1 RARRRLLRDG
11 GRRRHLPGRGRAPAA
26 RRRGGGGGHGGGHAA
41 VRTGGG
47 SLSRRALAGQPA
59 VHPPRA
65 RALRRAHPRP
75 VLGLPRAVAAL
86 PRHRTAHRPRLRGGG
101 GAVAAGRGAPLRH
114 RRGADPLPRAA
125 GELAEQAAD
134 LSRRNA
140 HPARHPHLLPRLP
153 AAGVLRH
160 ARAAAAGAVARRRRR
175 RGDGVPA
182 HGPRAAAAARGAVGG
197 ALHPRRAVVHL
208 RRAAVVDQPAGGRAR
223 GVDPVALAARRLRIL
238 LLYEAVYPDNIGG
251 VETRNWEL
259 GRALGRRGHEVTL
272 AGFCAP
278 LPGEPPNVRVLPM
291 GPSPRL
297 YNAGGRRSTRAALRF
312 AAAVARL
319 DLSPYD
325 VVETANMPYVHLLP
339 LALRCR
345 LARKPLLVSWYEYW
359 AGYWRG
365 YVGALKAPVYRA
377 IEWLTA
383 QLGSAATASSRLT
396 LERLAPRRHRR
407 GTVEL
412 VPCGIEVERVKAAAA
427 EGAA

>member
-1 RARRRLLRDG
+1 M
-11 GRRRHLPGRGRAPAA
+11 
-26 RRRGGGGGHGGGHAA
+26 
-41 VRTGGG
+41 
-47 SLSRRALAGQPA
+47 
-59 VHPPRA
+59 
-65 RALRRAHPRP
+65 
-75 VLGLPRAVAAL
+75 
-86 PRHRTAHRPRLRGGG
+86 
-101 GAVAAGRGAPLRH
+101 
-114 RRGADPLPRAA
+114 
-125 GELAEQAAD
+125 
-134 LSRRNA
+134 
-140 HPARHPHLLPRLP
+140 
-153 AAGVLRH
+153 
-160 ARAAAAGAVARRRRR
+160 
-175 RGDGVPA
+175 
-182 HGPRAAAAARGAVGG
+182 
-197 ALHPRRAVVHL
+197 
-208 RRAAVVDQPAGGRAR
+208 
-223 GVDPVALAARRLRIL
+223 RIL

-345 LARKPLLVSWYEYW
+345 LAGKPLLVSWYEYW

-365 YVGALKAPVYRA
+365 YVGAAKAPVYRA

-407 GTVEL
+407 GAVEL

-427 EGAA
+427 EGAAADDTGAATGGVANGAGSAARREPGPPLVFAGRLLQHKRLDLLLAALPRVAAAIGSETPLLTIFGEGPDRPRLEALARELGVADHVRFRGHVATSEEVWRELGRARVAVQPSAREGFGLFPLEAMAAGLPVVHCESSESAVAELVRDEVEGVAAPADAAGLAAALTALLTDEPRRNRLAAAARSRAAEYDYDAIAEHFERVCSSLLTARRSAGSR

>member
-1 RARRRLLRDG
+1 M
-11 GRRRHLPGRGRAPAA
+11 
-26 RRRGGGGGHGGGHAA
+26 
-41 VRTGGG
+41 
-47 SLSRRALAGQPA
+47 
-59 VHPPRA
+59 
-65 RALRRAHPRP
+65 
-75 VLGLPRAVAAL
+75 
-86 PRHRTAHRPRLRGGG
+86 
-101 GAVAAGRGAPLRH
+101 
-114 RRGADPLPRAA
+114 
-125 GELAEQAAD
+125 
-134 LSRRNA
+134 
-140 HPARHPHLLPRLP
+140 
-153 AAGVLRH
+153 
-160 ARAAAAGAVARRRRR
+160 
-175 RGDGVPA
+175 
-182 HGPRAAAAARGAVGG
+182 
-197 ALHPRRAVVHL
+197 
-208 RRAAVVDQPAGGRAR
+208 
-223 GVDPVALAARRLRIL
+223 RIL

-345 LARKPLLVSWYEYW
+345 LAGKPLLVSWYEYW

-365 YVGALKAPVYRA
+365 YVGAAKAPVYRA

-383 QLGSAATASSRLT
+383 QLGRAATASSRLT

-412 VPCGIEVERVKAAAA
+412 VPCGIEVERVVAAAA
-427 EGAA
+427 QGAASSLVAGPNSGGAASDGSAATDEADAPGDEPAPPLVFAGRLLEHKRLDLVLAALPRVASAIGGDAPLLTIFGEGPDRLRLEALARELGVAGRVRFRGHVATSEEVWRELGRARIAVQPSAREGFGLFPLEAMAAGLPVVHCESSESAVAELVRDGIEGLAAPAEPTGLAAALAALLTDEPRRARLAAAARARAAEYDYDAIAAQFERVCASLLTAA